1 KKEQLNDLLG
11 RDVRTDFRV
20 NPAADVNGFPADL
33 ENARNRALQQRPEIR
48 EAELKIKQADVDRR
62 IKKSEYIPDVSA
74 AFLYMTFRNF
84 DEIIPK
90 NLASSGLTM
99 KWEVFDWG
107 RKRDQLAEKDK
118 AIEQA

>member
-1 KKEQLNDLLG
+1 M
-11 RDVRTDFRV
+11 
-20 NPAADVNGFPADL
+20 
-33 ENARNRALQQRPEIR
+33 
-48 EAELKIKQADVDRR
+48 
-62 IKKSEYIPDVSA
+62 SA

-90 NLASSGLTM
+90 NLASAGLTM

-118 AIEQA
+118 AIEQAKDRSREGENRVLIDVSDKFRKLQQTPRSLIASVSERL